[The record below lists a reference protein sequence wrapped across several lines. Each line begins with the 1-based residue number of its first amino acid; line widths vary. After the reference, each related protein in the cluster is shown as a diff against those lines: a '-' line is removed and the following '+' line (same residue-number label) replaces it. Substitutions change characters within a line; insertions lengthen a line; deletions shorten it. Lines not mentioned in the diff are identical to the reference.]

1 MKKDPSIFTAL
12 QKASREKGRTKY
24 FLFFL
29 VLSFFFWFASKFSR
43 TYTEVITLELT
54 LQKLPTEVIP
64 LLNAPIKVEATLSA
78 TGFQFLYYTWI
89 NNTLDVDM
97 TAAKFLDGKAELP
110 LGAQFQSLQEQLLGD
125 TQIIN
130 YFPTTVEFDYQQQ
143 YTKRVPVV
151 TPQIPLAL
159 GYSAVSVTFSPD
171 SIDLSGPKSVVDNI
185 NTITPLFSSDQTIK
199 ESFQTSVALPFLP
212 LRVSAL
218 QTVIAMQVDVDRFS
232 EQQFTVPVR
241 LKNTPTGKVLKLY
254 PETVEVTLSAPLE
267 ILKTLD
273 PTAIE
278 LGVDFS
284 EIEKSKNRTLSLRLF
299 KAPDNIKNLRWTPT
313 EIEYLIREK

>member
-1 MKKDPSIFTAL
+1 
-12 QKASREKGRTKY
+12 
-24 FLFFL
+24 
-29 VLSFFFWFASKFSR
+29 
-43 TYTEVITLELT
+43 
-54 LQKLPTEVIP
+54 
-64 LLNAPIKVEATLSA
+64 
-78 TGFQFLYYTWI
+78 
-89 NNTLDVDM
+89 
-97 TAAKFLDGKAELP
+97 
-110 LGAQFQSLQEQLLGD
+110 
-125 TQIIN
+125 
-130 YFPTTVEFDYQQQ
+130 
-143 YTKRVPVV
+143 
-151 TPQIPLAL
+151 
-159 GYSAVSVTFSPD
+159 
-171 SIDLSGPKSVVDNI
+171 
-185 NTITPLFSSDQTIK
+185 
-199 ESFQTSVALPFLP
+199 
-212 LRVSAL
+212 
-218 QTVIAMQVDVDRFS
+218 MQVAVDRFS